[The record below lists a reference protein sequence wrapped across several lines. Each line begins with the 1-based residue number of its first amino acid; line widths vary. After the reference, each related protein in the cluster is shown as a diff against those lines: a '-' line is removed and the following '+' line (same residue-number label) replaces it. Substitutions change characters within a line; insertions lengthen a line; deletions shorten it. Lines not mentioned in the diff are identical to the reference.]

1 MVDWGKAFETFIVG
15 FGGVFIT
22 LIILQM
28 GISLFSKIVVSATNM
43 KKKKG

>member
-1 MVDWGKAFETFIVG
+1 MIDWGKAFETFIVG

-22 LIILQM
+22 LMILQM
-28 GISLFSKIVVSATNM
+28 GINIFSKLVVGITNM